1 MKIRAIYDT
10 LSSFYVLIALFFSLS
25 LSPPEVFFS
34 ISFLFLLRINTG
46 TSLSESHARVTF
58 TARLIVGKER
68 SGDEFRADYF
78 HHPDP
83 MMQPFFSASNAESL
97 P

>member
-1 MKIRAIYDT
+1 VKIRAIYDT
-10 LSSFYVLIALFFSLS
+10 LSSFYVLIALFSLS
-25 LSPPEVFFS
+25 LSPPPEVFFS
-34 ISFLFLLRINTG
+34 ISFLFLLRTG
-46 TSLSESHARVTF
+46 TSLSESRVRVTF